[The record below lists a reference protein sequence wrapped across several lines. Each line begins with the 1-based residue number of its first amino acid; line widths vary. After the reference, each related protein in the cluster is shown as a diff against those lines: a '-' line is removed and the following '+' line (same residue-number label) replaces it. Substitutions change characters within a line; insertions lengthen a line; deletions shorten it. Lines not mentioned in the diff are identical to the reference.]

1 MFNAVCVNE
10 LIGLF
15 MSLVL
20 STLSNPKL
28 VLNPEIEDEPVPP
41 FAIATMPVTFVALPN
56 KLPLNLP
63 LASRL
68 TILFAK
74 LSEVALFA
82 KVTPAT
88 ISSFVLFPIFNTV
101 GSEAVPP
108 KSPANNIFPLLVVV
122 AS

>member
-1 MFNAVCVNE
+1 MPE
-10 LIGLF
+10 T
-15 MSLVL
+15 LVAFPVTVPVRFPVIFPV
-20 STLSNPKL
+20 TLPVTLPIKL
-28 VLNPEIEDEPVPP
+28 DEIEL
-41 FAIATMPVTFVALPN
+41 AIKF
-56 KLPLNLP
+56 P
-63 LASRL
+63 LASLL